1 MAINEFF
8 ELETVHFDV
17 SSCPITTIFWGGW
30 WFEGFGLNKTTW
42 KEKKYC
48 WNSSPEQ
55 PSIRDKKGRQLLLTL
70 SSVPRFAPAFCPY
83 LLCTAL
89 STSRLRR
96 FGHFP
101 SAAFE
106 WYSPRTKSKTI
117 KQRRPCWGS
126 SCILLQIS
134 FPPYS
139 KIIPRFSSKLIPSSL
154 NMLNFLSWIHFYHI

>member
-1 MAINEFF
+1 MAIKEFF

-17 SSCPITTIFWGGW
+17 SSCPITTIFLGGW

-55 PSIRDKKGRQLLLTL
+55 PSRRDIKGRELLLTS

-106 WYSPRTKSKTI
+106 WYSPRTKSNTI
-117 KQRRPCWGS
+117 KQRRPCWS
-126 SCILLQIS
+126 SGCIFLQIS

-139 KIIPRFSSKLIPSSL
+139 KIIPWFSSKLIPSSL

>member
-1 MAINEFF
+1 MAIKEFF

-17 SSCPITTIFWGGW
+17 SSCPITTIFFGVGG
-30 WFEGFGLNKTTW
+30 GLRGSVWIKQHG
-42 KEKKYC
+42 KKKNTVEIVHL
-48 WNSSPEQ
+48 NSPL
-55 PSIRDKKGRQLLLTL
+55 RDKKGRQLLLTL

-117 KQRRPCWGS
+117 KQRRPCWS
-126 SCILLQIS
+126 SVY
-134 FPPYS
+134 FY
-139 KIIPRFSSKLIPSSL
+139 K
-154 NMLNFLSWIHFYHI
+154 FLSLLILKSYHGFLQSWYQVVQVC

>member
-1 MAINEFF
+1 MSSKT
-8 ELETVHFDV
+8 TVMIV
-17 SSCPITTIFWGGW
+17 GNKRIFWTGNSSFWCQLMSNYHHFLGGW
-30 WFEGFGLNKTTW
+30 WFEGFGLSKTTW

-55 PSIRDKKGRQLLLTL
+55 PSRRGIKGRQLLLTL

-117 KQRRPCWGS
+117 KQRRPCWS
-126 SCILLQIS
+126 SVY
-134 FPPYS
+134 F
-139 KIIPRFSSKLIPSSL
+139 
-154 NMLNFLSWIHFYHI
+154 

>member
-1 MAINEFF
+1 MSAHVQ
-8 ELETVHFDV
+8 L
-17 SSCPITTIFWGGW
+17 PPLFWGGW
-30 WFEGFGLNKTTW
+30 WFEGFRLNKTTW

-126 SCILLQIS
+126 VYFYKFLSLLIL
-134 FPPYS
+134 
-139 KIIPRFSSKLIPSSL
+139 KIISWFSSKLIPSSS
-154 NMLNFLSWIHFYHI
+154 NMLNFLLWIHFYHILLLQF

>member
-1 MAINEFF
+1 MAIKEFF

-55 PSIRDKKGRQLLLTL
+55 PSIRDKKGRQVLLTL

-117 KQRRPCWGS
+117 KQRRPCWSS
-126 SCILLQIS
+126 SCIFLQIS

-139 KIIPRFSSKLIPSSL
+139 KIIPWFSSKLIPSSL

>member
-1 MAINEFF
+1 MAIKEFF

-89 STSRLRR
+89 STSRLQR

-117 KQRRPCWGS
+117 KQRRPCW
-126 SCILLQIS
+126 LAVY
-134 FPPYS
+134 FY
-139 KIIPRFSSKLIPSSL
+139 K
-154 NMLNFLSWIHFYHI
+154 FLSLLILKSYHGFLQSWYQVVQVC